1 MIQHNLRTLQFICSV
16 ICCIVNLSKNISKSQ
31 PLAGRIFIIAKI
43 QTDQYFLMGI
53 DDLYASKRSYDGVV
67 PGAVSPID
75 CIGPL

>member
-1 MIQHNLRTLQFICSV
+1 M
-16 ICCIVNLSKNISKSQ
+16 Q
-31 PLAGRIFIIAKI
+31 PLAGRIFMIAKI